1 MSTKKP
7 LKNVGMQNSKK
18 INFDFVNHLLYVFD
32 APIITI
38 PGYKDI
44 TKNMTE
50 RVHLYRLLETKEIE
64 NKMATDYEVMLY
76 THSASFGSP
85 LSHSWFKI
93 YLNTF
98 SKYHEVK
105 PILEDNLLEDLD
117 DNELEQLQD
126 LKSWIYKKQ
135 TEHLKQKYSSKNF

>member
-1 MSTKKP
+1 MH
-7 LKNVGMQNSKK
+7 LKK
-18 INFDFVNHLLYVFD
+18 INTDFVNHLLYVLD
-32 APIITI
+32 APIITM
-38 PGYKDI
+38 PGYKDTI

-50 RVHLYRLLETKEIE
+50 RVHLYRFLETNEIK

-76 THSASFGSP
+76 THTASFWGP

-98 SKYHEVK
+98 SKYYDGKYLLRDH
-105 PILEDNLLEDLD
+105 PLEDLD
-117 DNELEQLQD
+117 ANELEQLED

-135 TEHLKQKYSSKNF
+135 TEHLEQKHLSKNFK

>member
-1 MSTKKP
+1 MMP
-7 LKNVGMQNSKK
+7 LKK
-18 INFDFVNHLLYVFD
+18 INTDFVNHLLYVFD

-38 PGYKDI
+38 PGYRDI

-50 RVHLYRLLETKEIE
+50 RVHIYRLLETNEIK

-76 THSASFGSP
+76 IHTASFTGP
-85 LSHSWFKI
+85 FSHSWFKI

-98 SKYHEVK
+98 SKYYEVK
-105 PILEDNLLEDLD
+105 LLLEDNLLEDLD
-117 DNELEQLQD
+117 DNEIEQLQD

-135 TEHLKQKYSSKNF
+135 TNRLKQKYSSKNF